1 MHSKFIPNKIFFVLQ
16 VEMISWEAED
26 ISPTRDGGIR
36 REILEEG
43 ASFSTPKDGANVESK
58 CFLQELSGQ

>member
-1 MHSKFIPNKIFFVLQ
+1 
-16 VEMISWEAED
+16 MISWEAED